1 MSSKETTYSE
11 FLKQL
16 EKNNIKTVEFSNY
29 EMDYT
34 LVDDKKPYE
43 ITYYTGIVNDPDLIT
58 TLKSAKT
65 SEGKAIEISAS
76 VPDNTSA
83 WLVNILSF
91 VIPLVLIWILFG
103 FLMRRMGG
111 GAMGVGKSTA
121 KVYVEKTTGV
131 TFKDVA
137 GQDEAKESLQEVVDF
152 CIIRRNTAISVQNS
166 RRVHCLSDL
175 LEPVRHCWQK
185 QLPERQRFRFLP
197 GRF

>member
-1 MSSKETTYSE
+1 MILGFIMVTLVALFFLSFFANRFSQMSSKETTYSE

-16 EKNNIKTVEFSNY
+16 EKNNVKTVEFSNY

-83 WLVNILSF
+83 WL
-91 VIPLVLIWILFG
+91 
-103 FLMRRMGG
+103 
-111 GAMGVGKSTA
+111 
-121 KVYVEKTTGV
+121 
-131 TFKDVA
+131 
-137 GQDEAKESLQEVVDF
+137 
-152 CIIRRNTAISVQNS
+152 
-166 RRVHCLSDL
+166 
-175 LEPVRHCWQK
+175 
-185 QLPERQRFRFLP
+185 
-197 GRF
+197 

>member
-16 EKNNIKTVEFSNY
+16 EKNNVKTVEFSNY

-91 VIPLVLIWILFG
+91 VIPLVLIWILFWIPDAPDG
-103 FLMRRMGG
+103 RRSHGG
-111 GAMGVGKSTA
+111 WK
-121 KVYVEKTTGV
+121 
-131 TFKDVA
+131 
-137 GQDEAKESLQEVVDF
+137 
-152 CIIRRNTAISVQNS
+152 IN
-166 RRVHCLSDL
+166 
-175 LEPVRHCWQK
+175 
-185 QLPERQRFRFLP
+185 RQSICGENNRCDI
-197 GRF
+197 

>member
-1 MSSKETTYSE
+1 MKS
-11 FLKQL
+11 
-16 EKNNIKTVEFSNY
+16 VEFSNY

-121 KVYVEKTTGV
+121 CEKFYPRPSTN
-131 TFKDVA
+131 
-137 GQDEAKESLQEVVDF
+137 
-152 CIIRRNTAISVQNS
+152 I
-166 RRVHCLSDL
+166 
-175 LEPVRHCWQK
+175 
-185 QLPERQRFRFLP
+185 
-197 GRF
+197 